1 MRPKNTIYIEDN
13 ECNIVNEFG
22 KLNMII
28 PNVLNYYYD
37 NDDFVIE
44 YAVYDDKTD
53 TTEVITEKFL
63 LEDYNVC
70 IK

>member
-1 MRPKNTIYIEDN
+1 MRLKNTIYIEDN

-28 PNVLNYYYD
+28 PYVLNYYYD

>member
-1 MRPKNTIYIEDN
+1 MRPKNTIYIENN

-28 PNVLNYYYD
+28 PYVLNYYYD